1 MRKIVFFIVFYFL
14 FIASVH
20 AAPMEI
26 VIDADSGR
34 VLYGKNIHQ
43 KDLIASTT
51 KIMTALVVIRNA
63 NIDEKIKIG
72 KEVNDAYGSAI
83 YIKEKEII
91 KVKDLLYGL
100 LLRSGNDAALSLA
113 AYTGGSVEGFVS
125 MMNET
130 AFGLG
135 MKDTVFV
142 NPHGLDE
149 DGGNISSVYDMAILM
164 KEAMKYDI
172 FRKITSTNKHIV
184 KTNFNTYEWYNKNK
198 LLTDYKYATGG
209 KIGYTKR
216 AKHTFVS
223 SASKDNKN
231 LIIVTFKDDNQ
242 FARHK
247 ELYEKIFKRYKQYK
261 VIDKNNLD
269 IDYDPN
275 YKVFSLEDK
284 YILLSKKERN
294 LVKRVVTFYKKK
306 KKKTC
311 IIGKIEI
318 KIGGN
323 SITTS
328 NIYATKEENKKEG
341 FIEKLKNLRKKV

>member
-91 KVKDLLYGL
+91 KVRDLLYGL
-100 LLRSGNDAALSLA
+100 LLRSGNDAALALA
-113 AYTGGSVEGFVS
+113 RYTGGSIEGFVS

-135 MKDTVFV
+135 MKDTIFI

-149 DGGNISSVYDMAILM
+149 DGGNISTVYDMALLM
-164 KEAMKYDI
+164 REAMKYEA
-172 FRKITSTNKHIV
+172 FKKVTSTKRYTC
-184 KTNFNTYEWYNKNK
+184 KTNFNVYEWYNKNK
-198 LLTDYKYATGG
+198 LLSSYKYATGG

-223 SASKDNKN
+223 SATKN
-231 LIIVTFKDDNQ
+231 GKSLIIVTFQDDNQ
-242 FARHK
+242 FKRHE
-247 ELYEKIFKRYKQYK
+247 ELYEKTFKKYKSYK
-261 VIDKNNLD
+261 VIDKDNLNVL
-269 IDYDPN
+269 YDPS
-275 YKVFSLEDK
+275 YKVFTLENK
-284 YILLSKKERN
+284 YMLLSREEKKHLN
-294 LVKRVVTFYKKK
+294 RVITYNNNKCN
-306 KKKTC
+306 KTC
-311 IIGKIEI
+311 LIGKIDI
-318 KIGGN
+318 KLGDNVVI
-323 SITTS
+323 SS
-328 NIYATKEENKKEG
+328 NIYGSKVENKKSG
-341 FIEKLKNLRKKV
+341 FIDKLKNIRKKV

>member
-294 LVKRVVTFYKKK
+294 LVKRVLLFITINAKK
-306 KKKTC
+306 
-311 IIGKIEI
+311 
-318 KIGGN
+318 
-323 SITTS
+323 
-328 NIYATKEENKKEG
+328 
-341 FIEKLKNLRKKV
+341 LV